1 MVCFQD
7 ANGTAAQIPTA
18 RGKHYVIFDLPADK
32 GLELK
37 NKQPSL
43 GWVTD
48 INGHRRCPSRSQ
60 RG

>member
-1 MVCFQD
+1 MAETKGVCRAKRAEREWQS
-7 ANGTAAQIPTA
+7 AI
-18 RGKHYVIFDLPADK
+18 IFDLPADK

-48 INGHRRCPSRSQ
+48 INGHPALCPSRSQ